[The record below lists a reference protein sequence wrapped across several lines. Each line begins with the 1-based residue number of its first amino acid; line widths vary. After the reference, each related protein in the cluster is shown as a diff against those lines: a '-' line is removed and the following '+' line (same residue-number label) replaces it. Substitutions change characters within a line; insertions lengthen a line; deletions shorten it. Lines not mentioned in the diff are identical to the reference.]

1 MPSVIDDIFENRL
14 VILNSSNYKYSQG
27 KLKDHALKQLSNYLA
42 DNISFFDDYPMKALE
57 EIASKIDQ
65 RVFNY
70 REVIAK
76 EGQKD
81 FNEMYIIYHG
91 EAACYN
97 LDSAK

>member
-1 MPSVIDDIFENRL
+1 
-14 VILNSSNYKYSQG
+14 
-27 KLKDHALKQLSNYLA
+27 
-42 DNISFFDDYPMKALE
+42 MKAIE
-57 EIASKIDQ
+57 EIASNIDQ

-97 LDSAK
+97 LSDSGKSTPNFILTEKSLIGD